1 MTYNVSATIDQTVQI
16 GQEPSPGT
24 GTAANRK
31 LNTIVIA
38 PRDEITTKSYR
49 PQGHR
54 HNATVTEDM
63 AMSSWTA
70 TGPADYRESL
80 YLIENIF
87 GTVTPTLLPG
97 ATKSYQRIYTVP
109 LSGKL
114 TPKTWIGQWGDANNV
129 NQMLYMLLHDIG
141 MKHDAETSPMLSGCA
156 GIAQPKTTG
165 VTFTASP
172 TSDGIQP
179 AVRTQTNYYLD
190 TTGAG
195 IGVTQITDEILSS
208 DWTYKGAYGPRWASN
223 RTYQSFAGHVDLAP
237 KTDCKLTV
245 AEGTFARGLAVGTTY
260 FLRIQDQGPLIE
272 LTDYFLMQVDLAVK
286 LTKPTK
292 YGDAKGVYMRD
303 MDFEIVEDATWN
315 AAMIITSISDLATL

>member
-31 LNTIVIA
+31 LNTIVIE
-38 PRDEITTKSYR
+38 PSDEITTKSYR

-70 TGPADYRESL
+70 TGPVDYRESL

-129 NQMLYMLLHDIG
+129 N
-141 MKHDAETSPMLSGCA
+141 PMLSGCA

-208 DWTYKGAYGPRWASN
+208 DWTYKGAYGPRWA
-223 RTYQSFAGHVDLAP
+223 
-237 KTDCKLTV
+237 
-245 AEGTFARGLAVGTTY
+245 
-260 FLRIQDQGPLIE
+260 
-272 LTDYFLMQVDLAVK
+272 
-286 LTKPTK
+286 
-292 YGDAKGVYMRD
+292 
-303 MDFEIVEDATWN
+303 
-315 AAMIITSISDLATL
+315 